1 MATHFNILAWR
12 IPWTE
17 EPGGLYSSWGCKE
30 SDMTEQAD
38 TQQCTITYI
47 ILLQNIILRSYLFLL
62 GVGVGWGGL
71 KERKVR

>member
-1 MATHFNILAWR
+1 MATHFSILAWR

-17 EPGGLYSSWGCKE
+17 EPGGLYSSWGRKE
-30 SDMTEQAD
+30 SDMIEQAD
-38 TQQCTITYI
+38 IQQCTITNI
-47 ILLQNIILRSYLFLL
+47 ILLQNIALRSYLFLL